1 MHELQKIELSHTEN
15 ITATYLCTYHMH
27 KSTLTLKII
36 DFKMAD
42 EKSSVS
48 YKMNV
53 NVKFL
58 SYSAIKVII

>member
-1 MHELQKIELSHTEN
+1 
-15 ITATYLCTYHMH
+15 MH

-36 DFKMAD
+36 DFKMVD

-58 SYSAIKVII
+58 SYSAIKVMSFEQHTENYFPKLSFRTTFHMLF